1 MSEKYIVSL
10 RDDERQELIDLTKKG
25 TDTARRI
32 MRAYI
37 LLLADDDQPDTLIAA
52 TLHTSVSTIGRT
64 RKRFVAGNLASAL
77 NDKPHPKRGGKLD
90 GKGRALL
97 VATACSTPPEG
108 RATWTLQLL
117 ADRLIELHVV
127 ETISDETVRQELKK
141 TI

>member
-1 MSEKYIVSL
+1 MSEKFVVNL
-10 RDDERQELIDLTKKG
+10 RDDERQELTDLTKKG
-25 TDTARRI
+25 TATARRI
-32 MRAYI
+32 MRAHI
-37 LLLADDDQPDTLIAA
+37 LLLADDDQPDALIAA

-64 RKRFVAGNLASAL
+64 RKRFVEGNVVGAL

-108 RATWTLQLL
+108 HATWTLQLL
-117 ADRLIELHVV
+117 ADRLVELRVV

>member
-1 MSEKYIVSL
+1 MSEKYVVNL
-10 RDDERQELIDLTKKG
+10 RDDERKELIELTKKG
-25 TDTARRI
+25 TATARRI
-32 MRAYI
+32 RRAHI
-37 LLLADDDQPDTLIAA
+37 LLLAADDRPDALIAA

-64 RKRFVAGNLASAL
+64 RKRFVEGNVAGAL

-108 RATWTLQLL
+108 RTTWTLQLL
-117 ADRLIELHVV
+117 ADRLIELHIV

-141 TI
+141 AI

>member
-1 MSEKYIVSL
+1 MAEKYVVNL
-10 RDDERQELIDLTKKG
+10 HDDERQELTDLTKKG

-32 MRAYI
+32 MRAHI
-37 LLLADDDQPDTLIAA
+37 LLLADDDKPDVLIAA
-52 TLHTSVSTIGRT
+52 TLHTSLSTVGRT
-64 RKRFVAGNLASAL
+64 RKRFVEGNVAGAL

-117 ADRLIELHVV
+117 ADRLVELKVV
-127 ETISDETVRQELKK
+127 ESISDETVRQELKK

>member
-1 MSEKYIVSL
+1 MSEKYVVNL
-10 RDDERQELIDLTKKG
+10 RDDERKELTDLKKKG
-25 TDTARRI
+25 TATARRI
-32 MRAYI
+32 RRAHI
-37 LLLADDDQPDTLIAA
+37 LLLADDDKPDALIAA
-52 TLHTSVSTIGRT
+52 TLHTSVSTVGRT
-64 RKRFVAGNLASAL
+64 RKRFVAGNVTGAL

-108 RATWTLQLL
+108 RANWTLHLL

-141 TI
+141 TS